1 MLVYEGGSE
10 ISPAILAAGSTDAM
24 RRLHLF
30 AAAIAA
36 LFTASCGEGG
46 SSEGVTD
53 TEIVVGTHVDLTGP
67 ISGWGVAVRNG
78 IEMAFAE
85 ANAAGGVHG
94 RMLRLVAEDNGYD
107 TRRAIS
113 AVQKLLGRDH
123 VFAILAPLGTPTVEA
138 TIERVI
144 ESGTLHLFALTAAPS
159 AYEPFHRLK
168 FAALAPYGPM
178 LRAGV
183 NEILKTQGFTR
194 ICGIFQS
201 DDFGSA
207 LRDSSAAGLKAHGL
221 EFAATETL
229 SRADADARAQ
239 VALLKDG
246 QCELVI
252 LGTIAEATLTVLAA
266 AQELEW
272 SPVFLGS
279 QAIYQDFIATEPK
292 GITENLYAMGQVA
305 MPYPDDANGAIR
317 NWIGRY
323 EERFGTRAGVE
334 ALIGYD
340 LANLFIAALTAAGP
354 DLTRESF
361 AAALETLPPWTQG
374 ALGIAPLDYSASD
387 HLGVRGGFLAQVKNG
402 RWVTLAPVE
411 ISE

>member
-1 MLVYEGGSE
+1 MKAGLKR
-10 ISPAILAAGSTDAM
+10 ILTAGLTEAM
-24 RRLHLF
+24 RRLRFL
-30 AAAIAA
+30 AAVMFSLGA
-36 LFTASCGEGG
+36 ASCGEGG
-46 SSEGVTD
+46 SSEGVSES
-53 TEIVVGTHVDLTGP
+53 EIVVGTHVDLTGP

-85 ANAAGGVHG
+85 ANEAGGVHG

-123 VFAILAPLGTPTVEA
+123 VFAILAPVGTPTVEA

-144 ESGTLHLFALTAAPS
+144 EAGTLHLFPLTAAPS
-159 AYEPFHRLK
+159 AYEPFNRLK

-201 DDFGSA
+201 DDFGAA
-207 LRDSSAAGLKAHGL
+207 LRDGASAGLKANGL
-221 EFAATETL
+221 EFVATETL
-229 SRADADARAQ
+229 ARADADARAQ
-239 VALLKDG
+239 VALLKDS

-266 AQELEW
+266 AHELEW

-279 QAIYQDFIATEPK
+279 QAIYQENLATEPK

-305 MPYPDDANGAIR
+305 MPYPDVANGAMR
-317 NWIGRY
+317 SWIGRY
-323 EERFGTRAGVE
+323 EERFGARAGVE
-334 ALIGYD
+334 ALVGYD
-340 LANLFIAALTAAGP
+340 LANLFIAALKAAGP
-354 DLTRESF
+354 DLTRERF
-361 AAALETLPPWTQG
+361 AAALEELPPWTSG
-374 ALGIAPLDYSASD
+374 ALGLAPLDYSASD
-387 HLGVRGGFLAQVKNG
+387 HLGVRGGFLAQVKDG
-402 RWVTLAPVE
+402 RWVTLAPVAIGE
-411 ISE
+411 